1 MCSVSVQ
8 WLSTCARVTLLFFM
22 MRRPARANRPDTRF
36 PDTRLFRSDSM
47 SNVTASRGVL
57 DPASD
62 HLLPEAEIVCR
73 MAMATL
79 PGSQVDWASYI
90 DDYGRIRDKIAE
102 VYPAIY
108 TDFGARIADPR
119 GFHLD
124 IPPRRRVWPTP
135 NRSEEHKSAL
145 QSTMRISYPG

>member
-1 MCSVSVQ
+1 
-8 WLSTCARVTLLFFM
+8 
-22 MRRPARANRPDTRF
+22 
-36 PDTRLFRSDSM
+36 
-47 SNVTASRGVL
+47 
-57 DPASD
+57 
-62 HLLPEAEIVCR
+62 

-90 DDYGRIRDKIAE
+90 DDYGRIRDKFAE

-108 TDFGARIADPR
+108 TDFGARISDPR

-135 NRSEEHKSAL
+135 NGKANFLLLPRLAANAPVDDPAMLRLATVPSHDQFNTTLYSYTDRYRGLQGNRMIAFIHSEEGPLGKEC
-145 QSTMRISYPG
+145 

>member
-1 MCSVSVQ
+1 
-8 WLSTCARVTLLFFM
+8 
-22 MRRPARANRPDTRF
+22 
-36 PDTRLFRSDSM
+36 
-47 SNVTASRGVL
+47 
-57 DPASD
+57 
-62 HLLPEAEIVCR
+62 

-135 NRSEEHKSAL
+135 NGKANFLLLRSEEHTSEL
-145 QSTMRISYPG
+145 QSLMRSSYSVFCLKKKITANMNIT

>member
-1 MCSVSVQ
+1 
-8 WLSTCARVTLLFFM
+8 
-22 MRRPARANRPDTRF
+22 
-36 PDTRLFRSDSM
+36 
-47 SNVTASRGVL
+47 
-57 DPASD
+57 
-62 HLLPEAEIVCR
+62 

-135 NRSEEHKSAL
+135 NGKANFL
-145 QSTMRISYPG
+145 LLPGPAANAPVDAPAPLPIGRASGRERGGQYV